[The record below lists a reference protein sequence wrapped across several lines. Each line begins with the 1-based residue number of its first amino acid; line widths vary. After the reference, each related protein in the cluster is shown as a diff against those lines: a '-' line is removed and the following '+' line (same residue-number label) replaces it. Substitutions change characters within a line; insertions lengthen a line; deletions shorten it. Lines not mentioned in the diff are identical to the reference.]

1 MVFLSKANG
10 LNQIKDM
17 TFEAEKISDAGV
29 VAIVVSYEP
38 DLEHLS
44 KVLIAIAS
52 QTDHVVIVDN
62 GSRKDVAGLVSALND
77 PRLQFLPLGENLGIA
92 AAHNAGIRWAKD
104 RGSKYVLLMDQ
115 DSFPDAGMVASL
127 RSAHELLEST
137 GNRVAAI
144 GPRFRDSDSGRL
156 ADHVKFGK
164 WRVERVSC
172 SRGEQF
178 VKVDFLISSGSLIRI
193 ETLNAVGGM
202 DEALFIDQVD
212 TEWVLR
218 ARACGYLT
226 WGHCGTVMTHSLG
239 ETRRR
244 IWLGRWRDVPIHKPF
259 RYYYIFRNSLLLQ
272 RRDYP
277 CREWKRVDRVR
288 LLQLASFIVLFHP
301 QRLEALRM
309 MSRGLWSGLSTGR

>member
-1 MVFLSKANG
+1 MAFVS
-10 LNQIKDM
+10 
-17 TFEAEKISDAGV
+17 EKISAAGV

-44 KVLIAIAS
+44 KVLRAIAS

-62 GSRKDVAGLVSALND
+62 GSRKDVGGLVSALND
-77 PRLQFLPLGENLGIA
+77 LRLHFLPLGKNLGIA

-104 RGSKYVLLMDQ
+104 RDSKYVLLMDQ
-115 DSFPDAGMVASL
+115 DSLPDAGMVASL
-127 RSAHELLEST
+127 RSAHESLENA

-172 SRGEQF
+172 SSDEQF
-178 VKVDFLISSGSLIRI
+178 INVDFLISSGSLIRV

-202 DEALFIDQVD
+202 EEALFIDQVD

-218 ARACGYLT
+218 ARANGYLT
-226 WGHCGTVMTHSLG
+226 WGHCGAVMTHSLG

-244 IWLGRWRDVPIHKPF
+244 IWFGRWRDVPIHKPF
-259 RYYYIFRNSLLLQ
+259 RYYYIFRNSILLQ

-277 CREWKRVDRVR
+277 CQEWKRVDRVR
-288 LLQLASFIVLFHP
+288 LLQLVSFILLFHP
-301 QRLEALRM
+301 ERLKALRM
-309 MSRGLWSGLSTGR
+309 VSRGLWSGLSKSQ

>member
-1 MVFLSKANG
+1 
-10 LNQIKDM
+10 M
-17 TFEAEKISDAGV
+17 TFESEKISDAGV
-29 VAIVVSYEP
+29 VAVVVSYEP

-44 KVLIAIAS
+44 KVLTAIAS
-52 QTDHVVIVDN
+52 QTDHVLIVDN
-62 GSRKDVAGLVSALND
+62 GSRKDVGGLVLALHD
-77 PRLQFLPLGENLGIA
+77 RRLQFLPMGKNMGIA
-92 AAHNAGIRWAKD
+92 AAHNVGIRWAKD
-104 RGSKYVLLMDQ
+104 HGSKYVLLMDQ
-115 DSFPDAGMVASL
+115 DSLPDAGMVANL
-127 RSAHELLEST
+127 RSAHELLET
-137 GNRVAAI
+137 AGNKVAAI

-156 ADHVKFGK
+156 ADHVKFGR

-172 SRGEQF
+172 SSGEQF

-218 ARACGYLT
+218 ARANGYLT
-226 WGHCGTVMTHSLG
+226 WGHCNAIMTHSLG
-239 ETRRR
+239 EARRR
-244 IWLGRWRDVPIHKPF
+244 IWFGRWRDVPIHKPF

-288 LLQLASFIVLFHP
+288 LLQLASFILLFHP
-301 QRLEALRM
+301 ERFEALWMLCRGVRSG
-309 MSRGLWSGLSTGR
+309 MSATVSPKRGW

>member
-1 MVFLSKANG
+1 
-10 LNQIKDM
+10 M
-17 TFEAEKISDAGV
+17 TFESEHSNDAGV

-38 DLEHLS
+38 NLEHLS
-44 KVLIAIAS
+44 KVLTAIAS

-62 GSRKDVAGLVSALND
+62 GSRQGVGGLLSALND
-77 PRLQFLPLGENLGIA
+77 PRLQFLPLGKNLGIA

-104 RGSKYVLLMDQ
+104 RGSKYILLMDQ
-115 DSFPDAGMVASL
+115 DSVPDPGMVASL

-156 ADHVKFGK
+156 ADHVIFGK
-164 WRVERVSC
+164 WRVERVLC
-172 SRGEQF
+172 PQGQRV

-193 ETLNAVGGM
+193 ETLNAIGGM

-218 ARACGYLT
+218 ARAKGYLT
-226 WGHCGTVMTHSLG
+226 WGHCDAVMVHSLG
-239 ETRRR
+239 ESRRR
-244 IWLGRWRDVPIHKPF
+244 IWLGRWREVPIHKPF

-277 CREWKRVDRVR
+277 CREWKRVDRIR
-288 LLQLASFIVLFHP
+288 LLQLASFILLFHP
-301 QRLEALRM
+301 QRLEALWM
-309 MSRGLWSGLSTGR
+309 MSRGLWSGLSMPR